1 MSEASSTCRIF
12 VVDTFWKVVIHYS
25 DLVAATSD
33 RGNGALPIPPDDD
46 SSIGQFLELRRVVRP
61 MAGQEIVYSSSG
73 APEVGRGKVESRA
86 SLGNFRLLPLPPVGS
101 LLQRCMYYTK

>member
-1 MSEASSTCRIF
+1 MNEASSACHIF

-33 RGNGALPIPPDDD
+33 RGNGALLIPLDDE
-46 SSIGQFLELRRVVRP
+46 SFIGQFLKLRRVMRP

-73 APEVGRGKVESRA
+73 APEVWVTEIWKAGCFSWK
-86 SLGNFRLLPLPPVGS
+86 F
-101 LLQRCMYYTK
+101 